1 MKVSLSRVV
10 IMMVLALVPPPHSML
25 LIRLNCD
32 DVYSSMLSH

>member
-1 MKVSLSRVV
+1 MNVSLSRVV
-10 IMMVLALVPPPHSML
+10 IMMVLALVPPPSML